1 MYDVIEM
8 LTLQHISKHSI
19 TVTMSK
25 DTVGSTVQIISVT
38 YSKLIKSFKKL
49 KMGDEDFE
57 R

>member
-1 MYDVIEM
+1 M
-8 LTLQHISKHSI
+8 QAKK
-19 TVTMSK
+19 VTMSK

-49 KMGDEDFE
+49 KMRDEDFE

>member
-1 MYDVIEM
+1 M
-8 LTLQHISKHSI
+8 QAKK
-19 TVTMSK
+19 VTMSK